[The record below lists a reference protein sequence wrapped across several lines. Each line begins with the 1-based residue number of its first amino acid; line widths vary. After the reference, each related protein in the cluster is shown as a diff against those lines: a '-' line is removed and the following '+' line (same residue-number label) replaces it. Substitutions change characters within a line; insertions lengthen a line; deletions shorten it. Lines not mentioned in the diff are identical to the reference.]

1 MKLNRLLCAAGALSL
16 AATGCAY
23 QGSSYG
29 HNSWSAPTYSSYGTS
44 YGASYRPAGY
54 GVQHIGA
61 TRLELEV
68 GAEEFIDGDIIQ
80 AGNAVGPM
88 TTTQTGYSDAFK
100 RGYRVSAGLARDVRP
115 NTTVLARGFYKE
127 AEGETGVPVG
137 TIGAVTV
144 NGQFSDYKSYGAE
157 LGLRQY
163 VGAGRSGLRPY
174 LGATVGAEYIDD
186 ITLTTAAPI
195 ALNEA
200 GWVPTA
206 SGTAGIEM
214 PVSRTASLAL
224 ESGIRWSGS
233 QDRAAA
239 ATAAGYTDDGSKLSV
254 PVTLRGSF
262 RF

>member
-29 HNSWSAPTYSSYGTS
+29 HGAWSSPTYASHQTS
-44 YGASYRPAGY
+44 YQPRHHSVRH
-54 GVQHIGA
+54 VGA
-61 TRLELEV
+61 TRLEFSA
-68 GAEEFIDGDIIQ
+68 GAEQFVDGDIIE
-80 AGNAVGPM
+80 AGNTIGG
-88 TTTQTGYSDAFK
+88 TTTSQVSYGDAFK
-100 RGYRVSAGLARDVRP
+100 TGYTASAGFARDVRP
-115 NTTVLARGFYKE
+115 NTTVLARGFYRE
-127 AEGETGVPVG
+127 AEAEDPVIIG
-137 TIGAVTV
+137 TNGGGNVL
-144 NGQFSDYKSYGAE
+144 GQFSDYKSYGAE

-163 VGAGRSGLRPY
+163 VGYGHRGLRPY

-186 ITLTTAAPI
+186 ITLTSGGTIP
-195 ALNEA
+195 LNEA

-206 SGTAGIEM
+206 SGMAGLEM

-224 ESGIRWSGS
+224 ESGVRWTGS
-233 QDRAAA
+233 QDRDAAA
-239 ATAAGYTDDGSKLSV
+239 SAAGFSDDGSKLSV